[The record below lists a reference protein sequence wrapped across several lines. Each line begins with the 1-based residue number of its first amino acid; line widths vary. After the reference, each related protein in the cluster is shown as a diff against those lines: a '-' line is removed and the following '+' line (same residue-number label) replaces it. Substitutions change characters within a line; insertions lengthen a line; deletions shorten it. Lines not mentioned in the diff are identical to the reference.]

1 MARGHKDKVAVITGA
16 AAGIGQA
23 FAQRLAQEGCHIV
36 SADLKHATETQKLVE
51 AEGRKFLSCVCDVAS
66 EESVRKMAEEVHKT
80 FGRADILVNN
90 AGIYPRKLFLEM
102 TFEDWRKVMSINLD
116 AAFLTCKAFVPG
128 MKERGWGRV
137 VNMSSSTYGTVVP
150 NYAHYISSKDGI
162 VGFTRA
168 LATDMGPFGVTV
180 NAIAPSLTRSPGTL
194 AQTPRL
200 GGQTMDDE
208 FEALAK
214 RQAIPRP
221 EVPAD
226 LVGTLSFLTSDDA
239 AYITAQTL
247 HVDGGFVRE

>member
-1 MARGHKDKVAVITGA
+1 MARGHKDKIAVITGA

-23 FAQRLAQEGCHIV
+23 FAQRLAQDGCHIV
-36 SADLKHATETQKLVE
+36 AADLKHADETRKLVE
-51 AEGRKFLSCVCDVAS
+51 VEGRRFLSCVCDVS
-66 EESVRKMAEEVHKT
+66 SPDSVQKLAEEVHKT

-128 MKERGWGRV
+128 MKDRGWGRV

-150 NYAHYISSKDGI
+150 NYAHYIASKGGV

-168 LATDMGPFGVTV
+168 LATDMGPFGITV

-200 GGQTMDDE
+200 GGTTMDDE

-226 LVGTLSFLTSDDA
+226 LVGAVSFLTSDDA

-247 HVDGGFVRE
+247 HVDGGFVRV

>member
-1 MARGHKDKVAVITGA
+1 VASPDSV
-16 AAGIGQA
+16 
-23 FAQRLAQEGCHIV
+23 
-36 SADLKHATETQKLVE
+36 QKL
-51 AEGRKFLSCVCDVAS
+51 
-66 EESVRKMAEEVHKT
+66 AEEVHKT

-150 NYAHYISSKDGI
+150 NYAHYIASKGGI

-168 LATDMGPFGVTV
+168 LATDMGPFGITV

-200 GGQTMDDE
+200 GGTTMDDE

-226 LVGTLSFLTSDDA
+226 LVGAVSFLTSDDA
-239 AYITAQTL
+239 AYVTAQTL
-247 HVDGGFVRE
+247 HVDGGFVRV

>member
-1 MARGHKDKVAVITGA
+1 MARGHKDKIAVITGG

-23 FAQRLAQEGCHIV
+23 FAQRLAQDGCHIV
-36 SADLKHATETQKLVE
+36 SADLNHATETQKLVE
-51 AEGRKFLSCVCDVAS
+51 AEGRKFLSCICDVAS
-66 EESVRKMAEEVHKT
+66 QDSVNKLAEDVEKA

-90 AGIYPRKLFLEM
+90 AGIYPRREFLDM

-128 MKERGWGRV
+128 MKQRGWGRV
-137 VNMSSSTYGTVVP
+137 VNMSSSTFGTVVP
-150 NYAHYISSKDGI
+150 NYAHYIASKGGI

-200 GGQTMDDE
+200 GANSMEAE

-214 RQAIPRP
+214 RQAIQRP

-226 LVGTLSFLTSDDA
+226 LVGALSFLTSDDA

-247 HVDGGFVRE
+247 HVDGGFVRV

>member
-1 MARGHKDKVAVITGA
+1 MRGHKGKIAVITGA

-23 FAQRLAQEGCHIV
+23 YAQRLAQEGCDIV
-36 SADLKHATETQKLVE
+36 AADISAATETGKLVE
-51 AEGRKFLSCVCDVAS
+51 AEGRKFLSCICDVS
-66 EESVRKMAEEVHKT
+66 SQDSVSKLAEDVERT
-80 FGRADILVNN
+80 FGRCDILVNN
-90 AGIYPRKLFLEM
+90 AGIYPRREFLDM
-102 TFEDWRKVMSINLD
+102 SFEDWRKVMSINLD

-128 MKERGWGRV
+128 MKERGWGRI
-137 VNMSSSTYGTVVP
+137 VNMSSSTFGTVVP
-150 NYAHYISSKDGI
+150 NYAHYIASKGGI

-168 LATDMGPFGVTV
+168 LATDMGPFGITV

-200 GGQTMDDE
+200 GGNSMESE

-226 LVGTLSFLTSDDA
+226 LVGALAFLTSDDA

-247 HVDGGFVRE
+247 HVDGGFVRV